1 LLDENGIE
9 YSYRDYK
16 KDPLSADEIKTVL
29 RKLKVKPAE
38 VLRKKDAA
46 YKEQGLTGKE
56 SDARL
61 ISLMAR
67 HPTLLQR
74 PIGLRG
80 KRAVLGRPIEKLLEL
95 AGSA

>member
-1 LLDENGIE
+1 MLDENGID
-9 YSYRDYK
+9 YRYRDYK
-16 KDPLSADEIKTVL
+16 KDPLSADEIKSVL
-29 RKLKVKPAE
+29 RKLGVKPAE

-56 SDARL
+56 SDSRL

-74 PIGLRG
+74 PIGVKGRQ
-80 KRAVLGRPIEKLLEL
+80 AALGRPIENLLEL
-95 AGSA
+95 A